1 MYQQVIK
8 PVLDILTA
16 TLMFLI
22 LLPVFILV
30 TIFLA
35 ISLAGDPFFK
45 QLRPGKNERLF
56 TIIKFRTMNN
66 KRNEQGELLA
76 DDQRLTTVGRF
87 VRTTSLDEIPQLLNV
102 MMGEMSLVGPRP
114 LLPEYLQLYNEDQKK
129 RHVVKPGITGYA
141 QVNGRNALS
150 WEKKFEHDIFYV
162 EHVSFKL
169 DMMILLKTIKKV
181 FVREGITQEGQSTTT
196 RFKGTNKT

>member
-1 MYQQVIK
+1 
-8 PVLDILTA
+8 
-16 TLMFLI
+16 
-22 LLPVFILV
+22 
-30 TIFLA
+30 
-35 ISLAGDPFFK
+35 
-45 QLRPGKNERLF
+45 
-56 TIIKFRTMNN
+56 MNN
-66 KRNEQGELLA
+66 KRNEQGDLLA
-76 DDQRLTTVGRF
+76 DDQRLTTIGRF
-87 VRTTSLDEIPQLLNV
+87 VRTTSLDELPQLLNV

-129 RHVVKPGITGYA
+129 RHLVKPGITGYA

-150 WEKKFEHDIFYV
+150 WEEKFEFDIFYV
-162 EHVSFKL
+162 EHISFKL

>member
-30 TIFLA
+30 AIFLA